1 MNKLD
6 YLNGINDLPVADV
19 LEFNLEGGNQL
30 IIRPSGTEPKCKF
43 YFGSVAQTK
52 KENEGKIERMFEALK
67 ELLKI

>member
-30 IIRPSGTEPKCKF
+30 IIRPSGTEPKVKV
-43 YFGSVAQTK
+43 YLTAVGNE
-52 KENEGKIERMFEALK
+52 KEAER
-67 ELLKI
+67 LLDRFANWFNAKL